1 MYCLI
6 IDILKEDIKREST
19 KDDIGLILFVHVFL
33 IGSTK
38 AGGS

>member
-6 IDILKEDIKREST
+6 IDILKEDIKKQNT
-19 KDDIGLILFVHVFL
+19 KHDIAIIIFVHVFL

-38 AGGS
+38 PGGS